1 MYPVPLIW
9 SSYRALIDQIEIYS
23 RTTTE
28 ICLRH
33 AGLKRT
39 SNYLGISIIQRTSC
53 LKQQVRESLHS
64 RAKGVNARDGLKK
77 RTVDLGIT
85 QTYSDEVCN
94 RIIRETTLQS
104 SNFKSHKHLTWGDCA
119 LLEYR
124 GCCNGANCK
133 SYYRSQSAS
142 PDLIN
147 VNERSFLAV
156 DRNVCI
162 YIITIEQY
170 FFIKAFLYRYAVIF
184 YTSRDFNLV
193 K

>member
-1 MYPVPLIW
+1 MIR

-23 RTTTE
+23 RTATE

-39 SNYLGISIIQRTSC
+39 SNYLEISIIQRTSC

-77 RTVDLGIT
+77 RTVDLGIM

-104 SNFKSHKHLTWGDCA
+104 SNFKSHKHLTWEEGEGGHCA
-119 LLEYR
+119 LLE
-124 GCCNGANCK
+124 CIAVAATVQFANLIIATQ
-133 SYYRSQSAS
+133 SMNPRSGQH
-142 PDLIN
+142 
-147 VNERSFLAV
+147 
-156 DRNVCI
+156 
-162 YIITIEQY
+162 
-170 FFIKAFLYRYAVIF
+170 
-184 YTSRDFNLV
+184 
-193 K
+193 